1 MGVEDEVFRQADAVD
16 LPERDTVDQRT
27 PVDPDAEPDEVPPLG
42 DAWQQADPAD
52 VADQHRVVPLDDEP
66 DHL

>member
-27 PVDPDAEPDEVPPLG
+27 PVDPDVEPDDLEPLG
-42 DAWQQADPAD
+42 EAWLHADPAD
-52 VADQHRVVPLDDEP
+52 VADQQRVVPLDDEP
-66 DHL
+66 DHV